1 MNNPR
6 KKDDIADAK
15 QIGGII
21 KIDAATFIK
30 LTALKME
37 EIKRER
43 EEKRVKNGDVEK
55 NGSKEDDYAD
65 AKQIEEMMDRDP
77 ETFLKLKKME
87 NQDRGGS
94 NTVAV
99 EVVDS
104 NSYSKLK
111 SELFT
116 AARYIQIIYTFIYI
130 HFNIFREQID
140 KREGEFNTDEKK
152 DFNKLNL
159 K

>member
-1 MNNPR
+1 M
-6 KKDDIADAK
+6 
-15 QIGGII
+15 
-21 KIDAATFIK
+21 
-30 LTALKME
+30 
-37 EIKRER
+37 
-43 EEKRVKNGDVEK
+43 KNGDVEK
-55 NGSKEDDYAD
+55 NGSNEDDYAD

-77 ETFLKLKKME
+77 ETFLKLNKME

-116 AARYIQIIYTFIYI
+116 AARYIKIIYTFIYI

-140 KREGEFNTDEKK
+140 KREEEFNTDEIKNFKK
-152 DFNKLNL
+152 INL

>member
-1 MNNPR
+1 MNNPHR
-6 KKDDIADAK
+6 KDDIADAK
-15 QIGGII
+15 QIGGIM
-21 KIDAATFIK
+21 KIDAATFMK

-65 AKQIEEMMDRDP
+65 AKPIEEMMDRDP

-116 AARYIQIIYTFIYI
+116 AARYI
-130 HFNIFREQID
+130 
-140 KREGEFNTDEKK
+140 
-152 DFNKLNL
+152 
-159 K
+159 